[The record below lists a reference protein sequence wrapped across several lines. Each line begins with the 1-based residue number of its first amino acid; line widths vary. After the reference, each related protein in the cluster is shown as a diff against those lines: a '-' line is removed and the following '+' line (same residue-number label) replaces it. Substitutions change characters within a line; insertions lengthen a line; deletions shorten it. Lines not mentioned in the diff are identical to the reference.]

1 MKTRKRSRSAAL
13 GFLSGAACGAIVW
26 TTLQR
31 QYRRD
36 LFNKSAVRRVA
47 ALGYLRAKPTVES
60 VRLLR
65 EYIGWERNPL
75 LRHRG
80 AKVLKR
86 IEANITE

>member
-1 MKTRKRSRSAAL
+1 MRIRKRSRYAAL
-13 GFLSGAACGAIVW
+13 GFLSGAACGALVW
-26 TTLQR
+26 TSLQR

-36 LFNKSAVRRVA
+36 LFNKNAVRRVA
-47 ALGYLRAKPTVES
+47 ALGYLKAKPSVES

-80 AKVLKR
+80 AKLLKT
-86 IEANITE
+86 IEANLTK

>member
-1 MKTRKRSRSAAL
+1 MKIGKMPRYAAL

-26 TTLQR
+26 TKLQE

-36 LFNKSAVRRVA
+36 LFNKNAVRRVA
-47 ALGYLRAKPTVES
+47 ALGYLRAKPTVDS

-80 AKVLKR
+80 AKLLKR
-86 IEANITE
+86 IEANLTR

>member
-1 MKTRKRSRSAAL
+1 MKIGKTSRYAAL

-26 TTLQR
+26 AKLQ
-31 QYRRD
+31 QQFRRD
-36 LFNKSAVRRVA
+36 LFNRNAVRRVA
-47 ALGYLRAKPTVES
+47 ALGYLRAKPTVDS

-80 AKVLKR
+80 AKLLKR
-86 IEANITE
+86 IEANLTQ

>member
-1 MKTRKRSRSAAL
+1 VKIRKPSKYAAI

-26 TTLQR
+26 TRMQK

-36 LFNKSAVRRVA
+36 LFNRNAVRRVA
-47 ALGYLRAKPTVES
+47 ALGYLRSKPTVDS

-80 AKVLKR
+80 ATLLKR
-86 IEANITE
+86 IEANLGH

>member
-1 MKTRKRSRSAAL
+1 MRIGKTSGYAAA
-13 GFLSGAACGAIVW
+13 GFISGAACGAIVW
-26 TTLQR
+26 ARLQR

-36 LFNKSAVRRVA
+36 LFNRNAVRRVA
-47 ALGYLRAKPTVES
+47 ALGYLKSKPTVES

-80 AKVLKR
+80 AKLLKR
-86 IEANITE
+86 IEANLSQ

>member
-1 MKTRKRSRSAAL
+1 MKIAKTSRYAAL

-26 TTLQR
+26 TRLQQ

-36 LFNKSAVRRVA
+36 LFNKNAVRRVA
-47 ALGYLRAKPTVES
+47 ALGYLRAKPTVDS

-80 AKVLKR
+80 AKLLKR
-86 IEANITE
+86 IEANLTR

>member
-1 MKTRKRSRSAAL
+1 MQK
-13 GFLSGAACGAIVW
+13 
-26 TTLQR
+26 

-36 LFNKSAVRRVA
+36 LFNRNAVRRVA
-47 ALGYLRAKPTVES
+47 ALGYLKSRRTVES

-80 AKVLKR
+80 AKLLKR
-86 IEANITE
+86 IEANLSQ

>member
-1 MKTRKRSRSAAL
+1 MKIRKPSRYAAL
-13 GFLSGAACGAIVW
+13 GFLSGATAGAIMW
-26 TTLQR
+26 SRLQK

-36 LFNKSAVRRVA
+36 LFNKNAVRRVA

-65 EYIGWERNPL
+65 EYIGWERNPM

-86 IEANITE
+86 LEANLTR